1 MIKIENRQ
9 FLKNSYSSSTISEAK
24 FFRFLK
30 ELKIYLKKYQ
40 NFGIEESGKT
50 DFQNLIESTDYENY
64 EVRPEGNI
72 DIAIWKSV
80 EKNEQKQLEVFI
92 ETKKGNSFEMI
103 SDENFAKKSFAQI
116 CYYYSEFGKSA
127 LKHLIITDYKT
138 LYLFKASEIEKIV
151 SSNQFPNYRKK
162 AKTPEIYSEILESFD
177 FSEIEYTKIDFSKMK
192 ISEIENLEKDI
203 QTKDEKLFKFKRELT
218 AIYKLFSPKN
228 LLEIDADKDM
238 NSLDESFYQELLH
251 IFGVEEKKIDG
262 IQKIVRKNERD
273 FGSILELTF
282 LEMADSR
289 VKHENDNNKF
299 DKAFE
304 LNIIWLNRILFLKL
318 LEARLVFMHSNFE
331 PFLNMTSFRE
341 LNNLFFEIM
350 AVEINQRKPHLKKFE
365 KIPYMNSSLFEKK
378 NLEENLFEIRQL
390 DSNVEI
396 EIMENSVLQTDKIK
410 LKTLDYLFKFLD
422 AYDFGSNK
430 YQEVAKID
438 KTLIK
443 SSVLGLIFEKVNGY
457 KDGSHFTP
465 SFITTKLA
473 KDSLDR
479 VSTNLENIK
488 VLDPAVGSGHILVSV
503 LNELVV
509 RQAEIQGKF
518 GKNRDIKI
526 ENDEIFISD
535 EIQYIEDE
543 NGNFPEIAENI
554 QVEIFH
560 LKEKIIEN
568 NLFGVDINSN
578 SVEIARLRLWIEL
591 LKWSYYDEN
600 GKFTTLPNI
609 DINIKVGNS
618 LLSRFEV
625 DEKLDKKKAGQL
637 LTLVKEYIQIKEKNR
652 KKIIR
657 KEIEEIKDS
666 FTDKLGIE
674 NFDIKKITKLL
685 DDYQT
690 KNGFQGISD
699 FTERYTTGSLF
710 PADKV
715 SKSWKKDLK
724 PILELHQKI
733 QFLENMPESFE
744 WRFEFPEVL
753 DESGNFQGFDLI
765 VANPPYIRVQGLDKD
780 KSEYYKKMFKSAVGS
795 YDIYVLFV
803 EKFLPLLKDGGNMNF
818 IMPHKWINSSFGKG
832 LREITNHNIS
842 QFISF
847 GEYLIFD
854 NAMTYTS
861 LLMLHKEKQEKLKY
875 IEFVET
881 PKTKEERKELLKNDE
896 KHEEVSQFLQNLTDK
911 DFINLKT
918 ENLNSEPWIFKEK
931 KVMDIL
937 EKLEKQPLRVSDIF
951 ERIFVGVSTS
961 KDDIFLLECSE
972 IKNDKNCLNCFSK
985 EMTKRE
991 ISKTFKFEKKFLK
1004 PILKG
1009 NDVHRY
1015 EKLKNKFWVIFPYKF
1030 INGKAELYSE
1040 NEIIEQFP
1048 ESYKYLKFFEKDFR
1062 GRERGKLLN
1071 DEFWFRYIY
1080 PKGLNGVE
1088 RPKIITPQLS
1098 LKSQLSFDEN
1108 GSFYLKDGTYG
1119 FVKYPEIKTDDK
1131 FYLAILNSKV
1141 MWFFIKN
1148 TGAVFSGGYYYY
1160 KPTYLKPF
1168 PIPASTPESEKV
1180 LTALVDKILKLK
1192 SENKETKELENE
1204 IDEIVLKLY
1213 GLTENE
1219 IEVINI

>member
-50 DFQNLIESTDYENY
+50 DFQNLIESTGYENY

-625 DEKLDKKKAGQL
+625 DEKLDSKKTKNL
-637 LTLVKEYIQIKEKNR
+637 SNLVKEYIQIKEKNR

-765 VANPPYIRVQGLDKD
+765 VANPPYIRVQGLDKE
-780 KSEYYKKMFKSAVGS
+780 KSEYYKKIFKSATDK

-832 LREITNHNIS
+832 LREIANNNIS

-861 LLMLHKEKQEKLKY
+861 LLMLHKEKQKNVKY

-881 PKTKEERKELLKNDE
+881 PKTKEERKQLLKNDE
-896 KHEEVSQFLQNLTDK
+896 KHEEVSKFLENLKDE

-937 EKLEKQPLRVSDIF
+937 EKLERQPLRVSDIF
-951 ERIFVGVSTS
+951 KDVAQGIVSNG
-961 KDDIFLLECSE
+961 DDIFILECSE
-972 IKNDKNCLNCFSK
+972 IKDTNYLNCFSK
-985 EMTKRE
+985 ALNSSIKIETDILR
-991 ISKTFKFEKKFLK
+991 

-1009 NDVHRY
+1009 GNVKRY
-1015 EKLKNKFWVIFPYKF
+1015 AKLEINQYIIYPNYLGQDDNTKVYEEDIF
-1030 INGKAELYSE
+1030 
-1040 NEIIEQFP
+1040 
-1048 ESYKYLKFFEKDFR
+1048 ESNYPLAYQY
-1062 GRERGKLLN
+1062 LLN
-1071 DEFWFRYIY
+1071 FKTDLIKKKIKYKMNPQYWYSLHRPREIALF
-1080 PKGLNGVE
+1080 E
-1088 RPKIITPQLS
+1088 QPKIITPQLS
-1098 LKSQLSFDEN
+1098 LKSQLSFDN
-1108 GSFYLKDGTYG
+1108 GNLYTDAGCYAMI
-1119 FVKYPEIKTDDK
+1119 KYPEIKTNYK

-1148 TGAVFSGGYYYY
+1148 TSAVFSGGYFYY
-1160 KPTYLKPF
+1160 KTKYIKPF
-1168 PIPASTPESEKV
+1168 PLPASTSESEKV

-1204 IDEIVLKLY
+1204 IDEIVFKLY